1 MSPGSTWTW
10 LCCVVAVLVVLVVLM
25 PSGDARPMPSGDA
38 RQADPMDVVGLAL
51 HATCVVRES
60 VRGLNEH
67 VRPRTIYIITK
78 SDCDTLRTF
87 ASNVVCLLE
96 DSVVPG
102 LSKAG
107 VAQHLEQRMKG
118 IDADSIFKGRSLSG
132 WYFQQLLKLGV
143 SSHIDQLSSLFL
155 LWDMDMI
162 PVRPLTLFQKRGRA
176 EQLPHKAVDA
186 DLHSSLHTQRALL
199 QIGGIRSSSYELSYE
214 RLFDGSKVSY
224 APDGSSLVVHHML
237 VYKPIM
243 HELIHRIGQLD
254 VHTWRIQNDT
264 SLSIRK
270 RAVCSEAASV
280 TGKRSGA
287 KPAPS
292 SCMPS
297 WSTTIL
303 DSASE
308 RELTFGF
315 SEYTTYASYALQK
328 HPRLYATAS
337 TCTWRRTPYL
347 YSLSARIVKY
357 IFDARAPCCP
367 TAAWLLVHRWL
378 GFEFI
383 GYEIGHQADVC
394 RFDPQQPE
402 YGL

>member
-1 MSPGSTWTW
+1 
-10 LCCVVAVLVVLVVLM
+10 
-25 PSGDARPMPSGDA
+25 
-38 RQADPMDVVGLAL
+38 
-51 HATCVVRES
+51 
-60 VRGLNEH
+60 
-67 VRPRTIYIITK
+67 
-78 SDCDTLRTF
+78 
-87 ASNVVCLLE
+87 
-96 DSVVPG
+96 
-102 LSKAG
+102 
-107 VAQHLEQRMKG
+107 
-118 IDADSIFKGRSLSG
+118 
-132 WYFQQLLKLGV
+132 
-143 SSHIDQLSSLFL
+143 
-155 LWDMDMI
+155 WDMDMI

-237 VYKPIM
+237 VYKPTM
-243 HELIHRIGQLD
+243 HELIHHIGRLD

-287 KPAPS
+287 KPAPP

-328 HPRLYATAS
+328 HPHLYATAS

>member
-1 MSPGSTWTW
+1 M
-10 LCCVVAVLVVLVVLM
+10 
-25 PSGDARPMPSGDA
+25 
-38 RQADPMDVVGLAL
+38 
-51 HATCVVRES
+51 
-60 VRGLNEH
+60 
-67 VRPRTIYIITK
+67 I
-78 SDCDTLRTF
+78 
-87 ASNVVCLLE
+87 
-96 DSVVPG
+96 PG

-107 VAQHLEQRMKG
+107 VAYHLEERMK

-143 SSHIDQLSSLFL
+143 SRHIDQLSSLFL

-162 PVRPLTLFQKRGRA
+162 PVRPLTLFQERGRA
-176 EQLPHKAVDA
+176 EQLPYKVDA

-199 QIGGIRSSSYELSYE
+199 QIGGSVVKEYELSYE
-214 RLFDGSKVSY
+214 RLFEGNKVSY

-243 HELIHRIGQLD
+243 HELIHHIGHLD

-264 SLSIRK
+264 SLSSRK

-280 TGKRSGA
+280 TGTRSGGA

-292 SCMPS
+292 SCMPG
-297 WSTTIL
+297 WSTTII
-303 DSASE
+303 DSANE
-308 RELTFGF
+308 RELTTGF

-347 YSLSARIVKY
+347 YYLSARIVKF
-357 IFDARAPCCP
+357 IWFDAKSPCCP
-367 TAAWLLVHRWL
+367 TPAWLLVHRWL

-383 GYEIGHQADVC
+383 GYEIGHEADVC
-394 RFDPQQPE
+394 LFDPQQQE